1 MLLERVEIV
10 GFRGINRLSLM
21 LEQNNVLIGE
31 NAWGKSSLLD
41 ALTLLLS
48 PEFDLYH
55 FVRDDFWFPP
65 GDIQGREHH
74 LHIILTFRET
84 EPGRHRVRR
93 FRPLQRCWVPCDDG
107 YHRVFYRLE
116 GELAEDDS
124 VMTLRSFIDGEG
136 EALVLE
142 EIDELARHLVRLMP
156 VLRLRDA
163 RFMRRIHNGTVP
175 HSPQIEITARQL
187 DFLSRELVSHPQN
200 LSDGQIRQGLSAMVQ
215 LLEHYFAEQ
224 SSAQTRHRLM
234 RRRSHDE
241 QRSWRYLDIIN
252 RMIDK
257 PGGRSHRVILLG
269 LFATL
274 LQAKGTVRL
283 DRDARPLLLIED
295 PETRLHPIMLS
306 VAWHLL
312 NLLPLQRV
320 TTTNSGELL
329 SLTPVE
335 QVCRLVR
342 ESTRVSA
349 WRLGPGGMNAE
360 ESRRIAFHIRFN
372 RASSLFARCWLLVEG
387 ETETW
392 VINELARQCGHH
404 FDAEGVKVIEFAQS
418 GLKPLIKFARRM
430 GIQWHVLVDGD
441 GEDSALLKR
450 ALAGMID
457 LMPASMALLAPNVNS
472 YRRFQPGMYVP
483 TQASWGHN
491 NRTVALRIPCGERQN
506 HRVEYR
512 VAGADANP
520 YLVMAAIFAGILHG
534 LDNPQLPLQEE
545 VEGNGLEQE
554 GLPFPIRQSDALW
567 EFMQNDH
574 LRERLGERFCHVFH
588 ACKHDELLQ
597 FERLITET
605 EIEWMLKN
613 A

>member
-1 MLLERVEIV
+1 MHLERVEIV

-55 FVRDDFWFPP
+55 FVREDFWFPP

-74 LHIILTFRET
+74 LHIILTFREN

-93 FRPLQRCWVPCDDG
+93 YRPLSSCWVPCDDG
-107 YHRVFYRLE
+107 YQRVFYRLE
-116 GELAEDDS
+116 GELADDDS

-136 EALVLE
+136 KALELDD
-142 EIDELARHLVRLMP
+142 IDELARHLVRLMP

-187 DFLSRELVSHPQN
+187 DFLSRELVHHPQN
-200 LSDGQIRQGLSAMVQ
+200 LTDGQIRQGLSAMVQ

-224 SSAQTRHRLM
+224 SSAQSHHRLM
-234 RRRSHDE
+234 RRHSHDE

-269 LFATL
+269 LFSTL

-335 QVCRLVR
+335 HVCRLVR
-342 ESTRVSA
+342 ESSRVSA

-360 ESRRIAFHIRFN
+360 DSRRIAFHIRFN

-430 GIQWHVLVDGD
+430 GIEWHVLVDGD
-441 GEDSALLKR
+441 EAGKKYAATVRSLLNDDKMLERDHLTALPAMDMEHFMYRQGFDDVYHRVAQLPMNIPMNMRRVITKAIHRSSKPDLAIEVAMEAGRRGVDAIPTLLKKMFSRVLWLARGR
-450 ALAGMID
+450 AD
-457 LMPASMALLAPNVNS
+457 
-472 YRRFQPGMYVP
+472 
-483 TQASWGHN
+483 
-491 NRTVALRIPCGERQN
+491 
-506 HRVEYR
+506 
-512 VAGADANP
+512 
-520 YLVMAAIFAGILHG
+520 
-534 LDNPQLPLQEE
+534 
-545 VEGNGLEQE
+545 
-554 GLPFPIRQSDALW
+554 
-567 EFMQNDH
+567 
-574 LRERLGERFCHVFH
+574 
-588 ACKHDELLQ
+588 
-597 FERLITET
+597 
-605 EIEWMLKN
+605 
-613 A
+613 

>member
-1 MLLERVEIV
+1 MHLERVEIV

-55 FVRDDFWFPP
+55 FVREDFWFPP

-74 LHIILTFRET
+74 LHIILTFREN

-93 FRPLQRCWVPCDDG
+93 YRPLSSCWVPCDDG
-107 YHRVFYRLE
+107 YQRVFYRLE
-116 GELAEDDS
+116 GELADDDS

-136 EALVLE
+136 KALELDD
-142 EIDELARHLVRLMP
+142 IDELARHLVRLMP

-187 DFLSRELVSHPQN
+187 DFLSRELVHHPQN
-200 LSDGQIRQGLSAMVQ
+200 LTDGQIRQGLSAMVQ

-224 SSAQTRHRLM
+224 SSAQSRHRLM
-234 RRRSHDE
+234 RRHSHDE

-269 LFATL
+269 LFSTL

-306 VAWHLL
+306 VAWLLL

-335 QVCRLVR
+335 HVCRLVR
-342 ESTRVSA
+342 ESSRVSA

-360 ESRRIAFHIRFN
+360 DSRRIAFHIRFN

-430 GIQWHVLVDGD
+430 GIEWHVLVDGD
-441 GEDSALLKR
+441 EAGKKYAATVRSLLNDDKMLERDHLTALPAMDMEHFMYRQGFDDVYHRVAQLPMNIPMNMRRVITKAIHRSSKPDLAIEVAMEAGRRGVDAIPTLLKKMFSRVLWLARGR
-450 ALAGMID
+450 AD
-457 LMPASMALLAPNVNS
+457 
-472 YRRFQPGMYVP
+472 
-483 TQASWGHN
+483 
-491 NRTVALRIPCGERQN
+491 
-506 HRVEYR
+506 
-512 VAGADANP
+512 
-520 YLVMAAIFAGILHG
+520 
-534 LDNPQLPLQEE
+534 
-545 VEGNGLEQE
+545 
-554 GLPFPIRQSDALW
+554 
-567 EFMQNDH
+567 
-574 LRERLGERFCHVFH
+574 
-588 ACKHDELLQ
+588 
-597 FERLITET
+597 
-605 EIEWMLKN
+605 
-613 A
+613 

>member
-215 LLEHYFAEQ
+215 LLGHYFAEQ

-441 GEDSALLKR
+441 EAGKKYAATVRGLLNNDRELERDHLTSLPALDMEHFMYRQGFDDVYHRVAQIPDNVPMNMRRVITKAIHRSSKPDLAIEVAMEAGRRGVDAVPTLLKKMFSRVLWLARGR
-450 ALAGMID
+450 AD
-457 LMPASMALLAPNVNS
+457 
-472 YRRFQPGMYVP
+472 
-483 TQASWGHN
+483 
-491 NRTVALRIPCGERQN
+491 
-506 HRVEYR
+506 
-512 VAGADANP
+512 
-520 YLVMAAIFAGILHG
+520 
-534 LDNPQLPLQEE
+534 
-545 VEGNGLEQE
+545 
-554 GLPFPIRQSDALW
+554 
-567 EFMQNDH
+567 
-574 LRERLGERFCHVFH
+574 
-588 ACKHDELLQ
+588 
-597 FERLITET
+597 
-605 EIEWMLKN
+605 
-613 A
+613 

>member
-55 FVRDDFWFPP
+55 FIRDDFWFPP

-74 LHIILTFRET
+74 LHIILTLRET

-234 RRRSHDE
+234 RRLSHDE

-441 GEDSALLKR
+441 EAGKKYAATVRGLLNNDRELERDHLTSLPALDMEHFMYRQGFDDVYHRVAQIPDNVPMNMRRVITKAIHRSSKPDLAIEVAMEAGRRGVDAVPTLLKKMFSRVLWLARGR
-450 ALAGMID
+450 AD
-457 LMPASMALLAPNVNS
+457 
-472 YRRFQPGMYVP
+472 
-483 TQASWGHN
+483 
-491 NRTVALRIPCGERQN
+491 
-506 HRVEYR
+506 
-512 VAGADANP
+512 
-520 YLVMAAIFAGILHG
+520 
-534 LDNPQLPLQEE
+534 
-545 VEGNGLEQE
+545 
-554 GLPFPIRQSDALW
+554 
-567 EFMQNDH
+567 
-574 LRERLGERFCHVFH
+574 
-588 ACKHDELLQ
+588 
-597 FERLITET
+597 
-605 EIEWMLKN
+605 
-613 A
+613 

>member
-175 HSPQIEITARQL
+175 NSPQIEITARQL

-441 GEDSALLKR
+441 EAGKKYAATVRGLLNNDRELERDHLTSLPALDMEHFMYRQGFDDVYHRVAQIPDNVPMNMRRVITKAIHRSSKPDLAIEVAMEAGRRGVDAVPTLLKKMFSRVLWLARGR
-450 ALAGMID
+450 AD
-457 LMPASMALLAPNVNS
+457 
-472 YRRFQPGMYVP
+472 
-483 TQASWGHN
+483 
-491 NRTVALRIPCGERQN
+491 
-506 HRVEYR
+506 
-512 VAGADANP
+512 
-520 YLVMAAIFAGILHG
+520 
-534 LDNPQLPLQEE
+534 
-545 VEGNGLEQE
+545 
-554 GLPFPIRQSDALW
+554 
-567 EFMQNDH
+567 
-574 LRERLGERFCHVFH
+574 
-588 ACKHDELLQ
+588 
-597 FERLITET
+597 
-605 EIEWMLKN
+605 
-613 A
+613 

>member
-1 MLLERVEIV
+1 MHLERVEIV

-55 FVRDDFWFPP
+55 FVREDFWFPP

-93 FRPLQRCWVPCDDG
+93 YRPLSNCWVPCDDG
-107 YHRVFYRLE
+107 YQRVFYRLE
-116 GELAEDDS
+116 GELADDDS
-124 VMTLRSFIDGEG
+124 VMTLRSFINGEG
-136 EALVLE
+136 EALELDD
-142 EIDELARHLVRLMP
+142 IDELARHLVRLMP

-187 DFLSRELVSHPQN
+187 DFLSRELVHHPQN
-200 LSDGQIRQGLSAMVQ
+200 LTDGQIRQGLSAMVQ

-224 SSAQTRHRLM
+224 SSAQSRHRLM
-234 RRRSHDE
+234 RRHSHDE

-269 LFATL
+269 LFSTL

-335 QVCRLVR
+335 HVCRLVR
-342 ESTRVSA
+342 ESSRVSA

-360 ESRRIAFHIRFN
+360 DSRRIAFHIRFN

-430 GIQWHVLVDGD
+430 GIEWHVLVDGD
-441 GEDSALLKR
+441 EAGKKYAATVRGLLNDDKMLERDHLTALPAMDMEHFMYRQGFDDVYHRVAQLPINIPMNMRRVITKAIHRSSKPDLAIEVAMEAGRRGVDAIPALLKKMFSRVLWLARGR
-450 ALAGMID
+450 AD
-457 LMPASMALLAPNVNS
+457 
-472 YRRFQPGMYVP
+472 
-483 TQASWGHN
+483 
-491 NRTVALRIPCGERQN
+491 
-506 HRVEYR
+506 
-512 VAGADANP
+512 
-520 YLVMAAIFAGILHG
+520 
-534 LDNPQLPLQEE
+534 
-545 VEGNGLEQE
+545 
-554 GLPFPIRQSDALW
+554 
-567 EFMQNDH
+567 
-574 LRERLGERFCHVFH
+574 
-588 ACKHDELLQ
+588 
-597 FERLITET
+597 
-605 EIEWMLKN
+605 
-613 A
+613 

>member
-74 LHIILTFRET
+74 LHIILTFRES

-116 GELAEDDS
+116 GELADDDS

-136 EALVLE
+136 EALAVE
-142 EIDELARHLVRLMP
+142 DIDDLARHLVRLMP

-200 LSDGQIRQGLSAMVQ
+200 LSDGQIREGLSAMVQ

-269 LFATL
+269 LFSTL

-342 ESTRVSA
+342 ESARVSA

-360 ESRRIAFHIRFN
+360 DSRRIAFHIRFN

-441 GEDSALLKR
+441 EAGKKYAATVLSLLNNDRELERDHLTSLPAMDMEHFMYRQGFDDVYHRVAQIPDNVPMNMRRVITKAIHRSSKPDLAIEVAMEAGRRGVDAVPTLLKKMFSRVLWLARGR
-450 ALAGMID
+450 AD
-457 LMPASMALLAPNVNS
+457 
-472 YRRFQPGMYVP
+472 
-483 TQASWGHN
+483 
-491 NRTVALRIPCGERQN
+491 
-506 HRVEYR
+506 
-512 VAGADANP
+512 
-520 YLVMAAIFAGILHG
+520 
-534 LDNPQLPLQEE
+534 
-545 VEGNGLEQE
+545 
-554 GLPFPIRQSDALW
+554 
-567 EFMQNDH
+567 
-574 LRERLGERFCHVFH
+574 
-588 ACKHDELLQ
+588 
-597 FERLITET
+597 
-605 EIEWMLKN
+605 
-613 A
+613 

>member
-31 NAWGKSSLLD
+31 NAWGKSRLLD
-41 ALTLLLS
+41 ARTLLLS

-116 GELAEDDS
+116 GELADDDS

-136 EALVLE
+136 EALAVE
-142 EIDELARHLVRLMP
+142 DIDDLARHLVRLMP

-200 LSDGQIRQGLSAMVQ
+200 LSDGQIREGLSAMVQ

-269 LFATL
+269 LFSTL

-342 ESTRVSA
+342 ESSRVSA

-360 ESRRIAFHIRFN
+360 DSRRIAFHIRFN

-441 GEDSALLKR
+441 EAGKKYAATVLGLLNNDRELERDHLTSLPAMDMEHFMYRQGFDDVYHRVAQIPDNVPMNMRRVITKAIHRSSKPDLAIEVAMEAGRRGVDAVPTLLKKMFSRVLWLARGR
-450 ALAGMID
+450 AD
-457 LMPASMALLAPNVNS
+457 
-472 YRRFQPGMYVP
+472 
-483 TQASWGHN
+483 
-491 NRTVALRIPCGERQN
+491 
-506 HRVEYR
+506 
-512 VAGADANP
+512 
-520 YLVMAAIFAGILHG
+520 
-534 LDNPQLPLQEE
+534 
-545 VEGNGLEQE
+545 
-554 GLPFPIRQSDALW
+554 
-567 EFMQNDH
+567 
-574 LRERLGERFCHVFH
+574 
-588 ACKHDELLQ
+588 
-597 FERLITET
+597 
-605 EIEWMLKN
+605 
-613 A
+613 

>member
-1 MLLERVEIV
+1 MITEGEWWCSGGDMLLERVEIV

-274 LQAKGTVRL
+274 LQAKGSVRL

-441 GEDSALLKR
+441 EAGKKYAATVRGLLNNDRELERDHLTSLPALDMEHFMYRQGFDDVYHRVAQIPDNVPMNMRRVITKAIHRSSKPDLAIEVAMEAGRRGVDAVPTLLKKMFSRVLWLARGR
-450 ALAGMID
+450 AD
-457 LMPASMALLAPNVNS
+457 
-472 YRRFQPGMYVP
+472 
-483 TQASWGHN
+483 
-491 NRTVALRIPCGERQN
+491 
-506 HRVEYR
+506 
-512 VAGADANP
+512 
-520 YLVMAAIFAGILHG
+520 
-534 LDNPQLPLQEE
+534 
-545 VEGNGLEQE
+545 
-554 GLPFPIRQSDALW
+554 
-567 EFMQNDH
+567 
-574 LRERLGERFCHVFH
+574 
-588 ACKHDELLQ
+588 
-597 FERLITET
+597 
-605 EIEWMLKN
+605 
-613 A
+613 

>member
-1 MLLERVEIV
+1 MHLERVEIV

-55 FVRDDFWFPP
+55 FVREDFWFPP
-65 GDIQGREHH
+65 GDIQGRERH
-74 LHIILTFRET
+74 LHIILTFREN

-93 FRPLQRCWVPCDDG
+93 YRPLSNCWVPCEDG
-107 YHRVFYRLE
+107 YQRVFYRLE
-116 GELAEDDS
+116 GELTDDDS
-124 VMTLRSFIDGEG
+124 VMTLRSFINGEG
-136 EALVLE
+136 EALDLDD
-142 EIDELARHLVRLMP
+142 IDELARHLVRLMP

-187 DFLSRELVSHPQN
+187 DFLSRELVHHPQN
-200 LSDGQIRQGLSAMVQ
+200 LTDSQIRQGLSAMVQ

-224 SSAQTRHRLM
+224 SSAQSRNRLM
-234 RRRSHDE
+234 RRHSHDE

-269 LFATL
+269 LFSTL

-312 NLLPLQRV
+312 NLLPLQRI

-335 QVCRLVR
+335 HVCRLVR
-342 ESTRVSA
+342 ESSRVSA

-360 ESRRIAFHIRFN
+360 DSRRIAFHIRFN

-430 GIQWHVLVDGD
+430 GIEWHVLVDGD
-441 GEDSALLKR
+441 EAGKKYAATVRGLLNDDKMLERDHLTVLPAMDMEHFMYRQGFDDVYHRVAQLPINIPMNMRRVITKAIHRSSKPDLAIEVAMEAGRRGVDAIPTLLKKMFSRVLWLARGR
-450 ALAGMID
+450 AD
-457 LMPASMALLAPNVNS
+457 
-472 YRRFQPGMYVP
+472 
-483 TQASWGHN
+483 
-491 NRTVALRIPCGERQN
+491 
-506 HRVEYR
+506 
-512 VAGADANP
+512 
-520 YLVMAAIFAGILHG
+520 
-534 LDNPQLPLQEE
+534 
-545 VEGNGLEQE
+545 
-554 GLPFPIRQSDALW
+554 
-567 EFMQNDH
+567 
-574 LRERLGERFCHVFH
+574 
-588 ACKHDELLQ
+588 
-597 FERLITET
+597 
-605 EIEWMLKN
+605 
-613 A
+613 

>member
-283 DRDARPLLLIED
+283 DRDARPLQLIED

-441 GEDSALLKR
+441 EAGKKYAATVRGLLNNDRELERDHLTSLPALDMEHFMYRQGFDDVYHRVAQIPDNVPMNMRRVITKAIHRSSKPDLAIEVAMEAGRRGVDAVPTLLKKMFSRVLWLARGR
-450 ALAGMID
+450 AD
-457 LMPASMALLAPNVNS
+457 
-472 YRRFQPGMYVP
+472 
-483 TQASWGHN
+483 
-491 NRTVALRIPCGERQN
+491 
-506 HRVEYR
+506 
-512 VAGADANP
+512 
-520 YLVMAAIFAGILHG
+520 
-534 LDNPQLPLQEE
+534 
-545 VEGNGLEQE
+545 
-554 GLPFPIRQSDALW
+554 
-567 EFMQNDH
+567 
-574 LRERLGERFCHVFH
+574 
-588 ACKHDELLQ
+588 
-597 FERLITET
+597 
-605 EIEWMLKN
+605 
-613 A
+613 

>member
-124 VMTLRSFIDGEG
+124 VITLRSFIDGEG

-441 GEDSALLKR
+441 EAGKKYAATVRGLLNNDRELERDHLTSLPALDMEHFMYRQGFDDVYHRVAQIPDNVPMNMRRVITKAIHRSSKPDLAIEVAMEAGRRGVDAVPTLLKKMFSRVLWLARGR
-450 ALAGMID
+450 AD
-457 LMPASMALLAPNVNS
+457 
-472 YRRFQPGMYVP
+472 
-483 TQASWGHN
+483 
-491 NRTVALRIPCGERQN
+491 
-506 HRVEYR
+506 
-512 VAGADANP
+512 
-520 YLVMAAIFAGILHG
+520 
-534 LDNPQLPLQEE
+534 
-545 VEGNGLEQE
+545 
-554 GLPFPIRQSDALW
+554 
-567 EFMQNDH
+567 
-574 LRERLGERFCHVFH
+574 
-588 ACKHDELLQ
+588 
-597 FERLITET
+597 
-605 EIEWMLKN
+605 
-613 A
+613 

>member
-349 WRLGPGGMNAE
+349 WRLGPGGMNAA

-441 GEDSALLKR
+441 EAGKKYAATVRGLLNNDRELERDHLTSLPALDMEHFMYRQGFDDVYHRVAQIPDNVPMNMRRVITKAIHRSSKPDLAIEVAMEAGRRGVDAVPTLLKKMFSRVLWLARGR
-450 ALAGMID
+450 AD
-457 LMPASMALLAPNVNS
+457 
-472 YRRFQPGMYVP
+472 
-483 TQASWGHN
+483 
-491 NRTVALRIPCGERQN
+491 
-506 HRVEYR
+506 
-512 VAGADANP
+512 
-520 YLVMAAIFAGILHG
+520 
-534 LDNPQLPLQEE
+534 
-545 VEGNGLEQE
+545 
-554 GLPFPIRQSDALW
+554 
-567 EFMQNDH
+567 
-574 LRERLGERFCHVFH
+574 
-588 ACKHDELLQ
+588 
-597 FERLITET
+597 
-605 EIEWMLKN
+605 
-613 A
+613 

>member
-55 FVRDDFWFPP
+55 FVRDDFWFPA

-116 GELAEDDS
+116 GELADDDS

-136 EALVLE
+136 EALALE
-142 EIDELARHLVRLMP
+142 DIDELARHLVRLMP

-342 ESTRVSA
+342 ESARVSA

-441 GEDSALLKR
+441 EAGKKYAATVRGLLNNDRELERDHLTALPALDMEHFMYRQGFDDVYHRVAQIPDNVPMNMRRVITKAIHRSSKPDLAIAVAMEAGRRGVDAVPTLLKKMFSRVLWLARGR
-450 ALAGMID
+450 AD
-457 LMPASMALLAPNVNS
+457 
-472 YRRFQPGMYVP
+472 
-483 TQASWGHN
+483 
-491 NRTVALRIPCGERQN
+491 
-506 HRVEYR
+506 
-512 VAGADANP
+512 
-520 YLVMAAIFAGILHG
+520 
-534 LDNPQLPLQEE
+534 
-545 VEGNGLEQE
+545 
-554 GLPFPIRQSDALW
+554 
-567 EFMQNDH
+567 
-574 LRERLGERFCHVFH
+574 
-588 ACKHDELLQ
+588 
-597 FERLITET
+597 
-605 EIEWMLKN
+605 
-613 A
+613 

>member
-349 WRLGPGGMNAE
+349 WRLGPGGMNAV

-441 GEDSALLKR
+441 EAGKKYAATVRGLLNNDRELERDHLTSLPALDMEHFMYRQGFDDVYHRVAQIPDNVPMNMRRVITKAIHRSSKPDLAIEVAMEAGRRGVDAVPTLLKKMFSRVLWLARGR
-450 ALAGMID
+450 AD
-457 LMPASMALLAPNVNS
+457 
-472 YRRFQPGMYVP
+472 
-483 TQASWGHN
+483 
-491 NRTVALRIPCGERQN
+491 
-506 HRVEYR
+506 
-512 VAGADANP
+512 
-520 YLVMAAIFAGILHG
+520 
-534 LDNPQLPLQEE
+534 
-545 VEGNGLEQE
+545 
-554 GLPFPIRQSDALW
+554 
-567 EFMQNDH
+567 
-574 LRERLGERFCHVFH
+574 
-588 ACKHDELLQ
+588 
-597 FERLITET
+597 
-605 EIEWMLKN
+605 
-613 A
+613 

>member
-175 HSPQIEITARQL
+175 HSPQIEITARHL

-441 GEDSALLKR
+441 EAGKKYAATVRGLLNNDRELERDHLTSLPALDMEHFMYRQGFDDVYHRVAQIPDNVPMNMRRVITKAIHRSSKPDLAIEVAMEAGRRGVDAVPTLLKKMFSRVLWLARGR
-450 ALAGMID
+450 AD
-457 LMPASMALLAPNVNS
+457 
-472 YRRFQPGMYVP
+472 
-483 TQASWGHN
+483 
-491 NRTVALRIPCGERQN
+491 
-506 HRVEYR
+506 
-512 VAGADANP
+512 
-520 YLVMAAIFAGILHG
+520 
-534 LDNPQLPLQEE
+534 
-545 VEGNGLEQE
+545 
-554 GLPFPIRQSDALW
+554 
-567 EFMQNDH
+567 
-574 LRERLGERFCHVFH
+574 
-588 ACKHDELLQ
+588 
-597 FERLITET
+597 
-605 EIEWMLKN
+605 
-613 A
+613 

>member
-349 WRLGPGGMNAE
+349 WRLGAGGMNAG

-441 GEDSALLKR
+441 EAGKKYAATVRGLLNNDRELERDHLTSLPALDMEHFMYRQGFDDVYHRVAQIPDNVPMNMRRVITKAIHRSSKPDLAIEVAMEAGRRGVDAVPTLLKKMFSRVLWLARGR
-450 ALAGMID
+450 AD
-457 LMPASMALLAPNVNS
+457 
-472 YRRFQPGMYVP
+472 
-483 TQASWGHN
+483 
-491 NRTVALRIPCGERQN
+491 
-506 HRVEYR
+506 
-512 VAGADANP
+512 
-520 YLVMAAIFAGILHG
+520 
-534 LDNPQLPLQEE
+534 
-545 VEGNGLEQE
+545 
-554 GLPFPIRQSDALW
+554 
-567 EFMQNDH
+567 
-574 LRERLGERFCHVFH
+574 
-588 ACKHDELLQ
+588 
-597 FERLITET
+597 
-605 EIEWMLKN
+605 
-613 A
+613 

>member
-224 SSAQTRHRLM
+224 SSTQTRHRLM

-441 GEDSALLKR
+441 EAGKKYAATVRGLLNNDRELERDHLTSLPALDMEHFMYRQGFDDVYHRVAQIPDNVPMNMRRVITKAIHRSSKPDLAIEVAMEAGRRGVDAVPTLLKKMFSRVLWLARGR
-450 ALAGMID
+450 AD
-457 LMPASMALLAPNVNS
+457 
-472 YRRFQPGMYVP
+472 
-483 TQASWGHN
+483 
-491 NRTVALRIPCGERQN
+491 
-506 HRVEYR
+506 
-512 VAGADANP
+512 
-520 YLVMAAIFAGILHG
+520 
-534 LDNPQLPLQEE
+534 
-545 VEGNGLEQE
+545 
-554 GLPFPIRQSDALW
+554 
-567 EFMQNDH
+567 
-574 LRERLGERFCHVFH
+574 
-588 ACKHDELLQ
+588 
-597 FERLITET
+597 
-605 EIEWMLKN
+605 
-613 A
+613 

>member
-306 VAWHLL
+306 VALHLL

-441 GEDSALLKR
+441 EAGKKYAATVRGLLNNDRELERDHLTSLPALDMEHFMYRQGFDDVYHRVAQIPDNVPMNMRRVITKAIHRSSKPDLAIEVAMEAGRRGVDAVPTLLKKMFSRVLWLARGR
-450 ALAGMID
+450 AD
-457 LMPASMALLAPNVNS
+457 
-472 YRRFQPGMYVP
+472 
-483 TQASWGHN
+483 
-491 NRTVALRIPCGERQN
+491 
-506 HRVEYR
+506 
-512 VAGADANP
+512 
-520 YLVMAAIFAGILHG
+520 
-534 LDNPQLPLQEE
+534 
-545 VEGNGLEQE
+545 
-554 GLPFPIRQSDALW
+554 
-567 EFMQNDH
+567 
-574 LRERLGERFCHVFH
+574 
-588 ACKHDELLQ
+588 
-597 FERLITET
+597 
-605 EIEWMLKN
+605 
-613 A
+613 

>member
-392 VINELARQCGHH
+392 VINELARQCGHP

-441 GEDSALLKR
+441 EAGKKYAATVRGLLNNDRELERDHLTSLPALDMEHFMYRQGFDDVYHRVAQIPDNVPMNMRRVITKAIHRSSKPDLAIEVAMEAGRRGVDAVPTLLKKMFSRVLWLARGR
-450 ALAGMID
+450 AD
-457 LMPASMALLAPNVNS
+457 
-472 YRRFQPGMYVP
+472 
-483 TQASWGHN
+483 
-491 NRTVALRIPCGERQN
+491 
-506 HRVEYR
+506 
-512 VAGADANP
+512 
-520 YLVMAAIFAGILHG
+520 
-534 LDNPQLPLQEE
+534 
-545 VEGNGLEQE
+545 
-554 GLPFPIRQSDALW
+554 
-567 EFMQNDH
+567 
-574 LRERLGERFCHVFH
+574 
-588 ACKHDELLQ
+588 
-597 FERLITET
+597 
-605 EIEWMLKN
+605 
-613 A
+613 

>member
-430 GIQWHVLVDGD
+430 VIQWHVLVDGD
-441 GEDSALLKR
+441 EAGKKYAATVRGLLNNDRELERDHLTSLPALDMEHFMYRQGFDDVYHRVAQIPDNVPMNMRRVITKAIHRSSKPDLAIEVAMEAGRRGVDAVPTLLKKMFSRVLWLARGR
-450 ALAGMID
+450 AD
-457 LMPASMALLAPNVNS
+457 
-472 YRRFQPGMYVP
+472 
-483 TQASWGHN
+483 
-491 NRTVALRIPCGERQN
+491 
-506 HRVEYR
+506 
-512 VAGADANP
+512 
-520 YLVMAAIFAGILHG
+520 
-534 LDNPQLPLQEE
+534 
-545 VEGNGLEQE
+545 
-554 GLPFPIRQSDALW
+554 
-567 EFMQNDH
+567 
-574 LRERLGERFCHVFH
+574 
-588 ACKHDELLQ
+588 
-597 FERLITET
+597 
-605 EIEWMLKN
+605 
-613 A
+613 

>member
-1 MLLERVEIV
+1 MHLERVEIV

-74 LHIILTFRET
+74 LHIILTFREN

-93 FRPLQRCWVPCDDG
+93 FRPLSDCWVPCDDG
-107 YHRVFYRLE
+107 YQRIFYRLE
-116 GELAEDDS
+116 GELADDGS
-124 VMTLRSFIDGEG
+124 VMTLRSFINCQG
-136 EALVLE
+136 EALE
-142 EIDELARHLVRLMP
+142 MQDIDELARHLVRLMP

-187 DFLSRELVSHPQN
+187 DFLSRELVNHPQN
-200 LSDGQIRQGLSAMVQ
+200 LTDGQIREGLSAMVQ

-224 SSAQTRHRLM
+224 SSAQSRNRLM

-269 LFATL
+269 LFSTL

-342 ESTRVSA
+342 ESSRVSA

-360 ESRRIAFHIRFN
+360 DSRRIAFHIRFN

-430 GIQWHVLVDGD
+430 GIEWHVLVDGD
-441 GEDSALLKR
+441 EAGKKYAATVRGLLNNDNELERVHLTMLPAMDMEHFMYRQGFDDVYHRVAQIPDNMPMNMRRVITKAIHRSSKPDLAIEVAMEAGRRGVDAVPTLLKKMFSRVLWLARGR
-450 ALAGMID
+450 AD
-457 LMPASMALLAPNVNS
+457 
-472 YRRFQPGMYVP
+472 
-483 TQASWGHN
+483 
-491 NRTVALRIPCGERQN
+491 
-506 HRVEYR
+506 
-512 VAGADANP
+512 
-520 YLVMAAIFAGILHG
+520 
-534 LDNPQLPLQEE
+534 
-545 VEGNGLEQE
+545 
-554 GLPFPIRQSDALW
+554 
-567 EFMQNDH
+567 
-574 LRERLGERFCHVFH
+574 
-588 ACKHDELLQ
+588 
-597 FERLITET
+597 
-605 EIEWMLKN
+605 
-613 A
+613 

>member
-1 MLLERVEIV
+1 MHLERVEIV

-74 LHIILTFRET
+74 LHIILTFREN

-93 FRPLQRCWVPCDDG
+93 FRPLSDCWVPCDDG
-107 YHRVFYRLE
+107 YQRIFYRLE
-116 GELAEDDS
+116 GELADDGS
-124 VMTLRSFIDGEG
+124 VMTLRSFINCQG
-136 EALVLE
+136 EALE
-142 EIDELARHLVRLMP
+142 MQDIDNLARHLVRLMP

-187 DFLSRELVSHPQN
+187 DFLSRELVNHPQN
-200 LSDGQIRQGLSAMVQ
+200 LTDGQIREGLSAMVQ

-224 SSAQTRHRLM
+224 SSAQSRNRLM

-269 LFATL
+269 LFSTL

-306 VAWHLL
+306 VAWQLL

-342 ESTRVSA
+342 ESSRVSA

-360 ESRRIAFHIRFN
+360 DSRRIAFHIRFN

-430 GIQWHVLVDGD
+430 GIEWHVLVDGD
-441 GEDSALLKR
+441 EAGKKYAATVRGLLNNDNELERVHLTMLPAMDMEHFMYRQGFDDVYHRVAQIPENMPMNMRRVITKAIHRSSKPDLAIEVAMEAGRRGVDAVPTLLKKMFSRVLWLARGR
-450 ALAGMID
+450 AD
-457 LMPASMALLAPNVNS
+457 
-472 YRRFQPGMYVP
+472 
-483 TQASWGHN
+483 
-491 NRTVALRIPCGERQN
+491 
-506 HRVEYR
+506 
-512 VAGADANP
+512 
-520 YLVMAAIFAGILHG
+520 
-534 LDNPQLPLQEE
+534 
-545 VEGNGLEQE
+545 
-554 GLPFPIRQSDALW
+554 
-567 EFMQNDH
+567 
-574 LRERLGERFCHVFH
+574 
-588 ACKHDELLQ
+588 
-597 FERLITET
+597 
-605 EIEWMLKN
+605 
-613 A
+613 

>member
-48 PEFDLYH
+48 PGSGLYH

-65 GDIQGREHH
+65 GDLQGREHH
-74 LHIILTFRET
+74 LHIILTFRES

-93 FRPLQRCWVPCDDG
+93 YRPLAACWTPCHDGHQRI
-107 YHRVFYRLE
+107 FYRLE
-116 GELAEDDS
+116 GELADDNS
-124 VMTLRSFIDGEG
+124 VMTLRSFIDADGNPL
-136 EALVLE
+136 ALAD
-142 EIDELARHLVRLMP
+142 IDDLARHLIRLMP

-163 RFMRRIHNGTVP
+163 RFMRRIRSESVP
-175 HSPQIEITARQL
+175 SMPEVEVTAREL
-187 DFLSRELVSHPQN
+187 DFLARELVARPQN
-200 LSDGQIRQGLSAMVQ
+200 LTDGQIRQGLSAMVQ
-215 LLEHYFAEQ
+215 LLEHYFSEQ
-224 SSAQTRHRLM
+224 GTSPVRNRLM

-257 PGGRSHRVILLG
+257 PGGRTHRVILLG
-269 LFATL
+269 LFSTL
-274 LQAKGTVRL
+274 LQAKGSVRL
-283 DRDARPLLLIED
+283 DKDARPLLLVED

-312 NLLPLQRV
+312 NLLPLQRL

-335 QVCRLVR
+335 HVCRLVR
-342 ESTRVSA
+342 ASGRVSA
-349 WRLGPGGMNAE
+349 FRLGPGGMNAE
-360 ESRRIAFHIRFN
+360 DGRRIAFHIRFN

-404 FDAEGVKVIEFAQS
+404 FDAEGIKVIEFAQS

-430 GIQWHVLVDGD
+430 GIEWHVLVDGD
-441 GEDSALLKR
+441 EAGRKYAATVRGLLNNDREEEREHLTELPAMDMEHFMYRQGFADVFHRVAMIPPEVPMNMRRVITKAIHR
-450 ALAGMID
+450 SSKPDLAIEVAMEAG
-457 LMPASMALLAPNVNS
+457 
-472 YRRFQPGMYVP
+472 RRGVESVP
-483 TQASWGHN
+483 TL
-491 NRTVALRIPCGERQN
+491 LRKMFS
-506 HRVEYR
+506 RVLWLAR
-512 VAGADANP
+512 GRAD
-520 YLVMAAIFAGILHG
+520 
-534 LDNPQLPLQEE
+534 
-545 VEGNGLEQE
+545 
-554 GLPFPIRQSDALW
+554 
-567 EFMQNDH
+567 
-574 LRERLGERFCHVFH
+574 
-588 ACKHDELLQ
+588 
-597 FERLITET
+597 
-605 EIEWMLKN
+605 
-613 A
+613 

>member
-1 MLLERVEIV
+1 MHLERVEIV

-48 PEFDLYH
+48 PEFELYH

-65 GDIQGREHH
+65 GDVQGREHH
-74 LHIILTFRET
+74 LHIVLTFREN

-93 FRPLQRCWVPCDDG
+93 FRPLSDCWVPCDDG
-107 YHRVFYRLE
+107 YQRIFYRLE
-116 GELAEDDS
+116 GELADDDS
-124 VMTLRSFIDGEG
+124 VMTLRSFINCEG
-136 EALVLE
+136 EALDLDD
-142 EIDELARHLVRLMP
+142 IDELARHLVRLMP

-187 DFLSRELVSHPQN
+187 DFLSRELVNHPQN
-200 LSDGQIRQGLSAMVQ
+200 LTDGQIREGLSAMVQ

-224 SSAQTRHRLM
+224 SSAQSRNRLM

-269 LFATL
+269 LFSTL
-274 LQAKGTVRL
+274 LQAKGTIRL

-335 QVCRLVR
+335 HVCRLVR
-342 ESTRVSA
+342 ESSRVSA

-360 ESRRIAFHIRFN
+360 DSRRIAFHIRFN

-418 GLKPLIKFARRM
+418 GLKPLIRFARRM
-430 GIQWHVLVDGD
+430 GIEWHVLVDGD
-441 GEDSALLKR
+441 EAGKKYAATVCGLLNNDHELERVHLTTLPAMDMEHFMYRQGFDDVYHRVAQIPDNVPMNMRRVITKAIHRSSKPDLAIEVAMEAGRRGVDAVPTLLKKMFSRVLWLARGR
-450 ALAGMID
+450 AD
-457 LMPASMALLAPNVNS
+457 
-472 YRRFQPGMYVP
+472 
-483 TQASWGHN
+483 
-491 NRTVALRIPCGERQN
+491 
-506 HRVEYR
+506 
-512 VAGADANP
+512 
-520 YLVMAAIFAGILHG
+520 
-534 LDNPQLPLQEE
+534 
-545 VEGNGLEQE
+545 
-554 GLPFPIRQSDALW
+554 
-567 EFMQNDH
+567 
-574 LRERLGERFCHVFH
+574 
-588 ACKHDELLQ
+588 
-597 FERLITET
+597 
-605 EIEWMLKN
+605 
-613 A
+613 

>member
-1 MLLERVEIV
+1 MFLERVEIV
-10 GFRGINRLSLM
+10 GFRGINRLSLT

-48 PEFDLYH
+48 PETDLYS

-74 LHIILTFRET
+74 LHIVLTFREL

-93 FRPLQRCWVPCDDG
+93 YRPLSPCWTASDDG
-107 YHRVFYRLE
+107 YQRIFYRLE

-124 VMTLRSFIDGEG
+124 VLTLRGFMDARGQLIPLDDID
-136 EALVLE
+136 AL
-142 EIDELARHLVRLMP
+142 AGHLVRLMP

-163 RFMRRIHNGTVP
+163 RFMRRIRNGSVP
-175 HSPQIEITARQL
+175 NLPQVEVTAREL
-187 DFLSRELVSHPQN
+187 DFLARELVSRPQN
-200 LSDGQIRQGLSAMVQ
+200 LTDGQIRQGLSAMVQ
-215 LLEHYFAEQ
+215 LLEHYFSEQ
-224 SSAQTRHRLM
+224 GISQTHNRLM

-257 PGGRSHRVILLG
+257 PGGRAHRVILLG
-269 LFATL
+269 LFSTL
-274 LQAKGTVRL
+274 LQAKGAVRL
-283 DRDARPLLLIED
+283 DRDARPLLLVED

-312 NLLPLQRV
+312 NLLPLQRI

-335 QVCRLVR
+335 HVCRLVR
-342 ESTRVSA
+342 ESSRVTA
-349 WRLGPGGMNAE
+349 FRLGPGGLSPE
-360 ESRRIAFHIRFN
+360 DGRRIAFHIRFN

-404 FDAEGVKVIEFAQS
+404 FDAEGIKVIEFAQS

-430 GIQWHVLVDGD
+430 GIEWHVLVDGD
-441 GEDSALLKR
+441 EAGKKYASTVRGLLNNNREEEREHLTELPAMDMEHFMYRQGFGDVFHRVAMISPDVPMNMRRVIAKAIHRSSKPDLAIEVAAEAGRRGVDS
-450 ALAGMID
+450 
-457 LMPASMALLAPNVNS
+457 
-472 YRRFQPGMYVP
+472 VP
-483 TQASWGHN
+483 TL
-491 NRTVALRIPCGERQN
+491 LRKMFS
-506 HRVEYR
+506 RVLWLAR
-512 VAGADANP
+512 GKAD
-520 YLVMAAIFAGILHG
+520 
-534 LDNPQLPLQEE
+534 
-545 VEGNGLEQE
+545 
-554 GLPFPIRQSDALW
+554 
-567 EFMQNDH
+567 
-574 LRERLGERFCHVFH
+574 
-588 ACKHDELLQ
+588 
-597 FERLITET
+597 
-605 EIEWMLKN
+605 
-613 A
+613 

>member
-116 GELAEDDS
+116 GELADDDS

-136 EALVLE
+136 EALAVE
-142 EIDELARHLVRLMP
+142 DIDDLARHLVRLMP

-187 DFLSRELVSHPQN
+187 DFLARELVSHPQN
-200 LSDGQIRQGLSAMVQ
+200 LSDGQIREGLSAMVQ

-269 LFATL
+269 LFSTL

-342 ESTRVSA
+342 ESSRVSA

-360 ESRRIAFHIRFN
+360 DSRRIAFHIRFN

-441 GEDSALLKR
+441 EAGKKYAATVLGLLNNDRELERDHLTSLPAMDMEHFMYRQGFDDVYHRVAQIPDNVPMNMRRVITKAIHRSSKPDLAIEVAMEAGRRGVDAVPTLLKKMFSRVLWLARGR
-450 ALAGMID
+450 AD
-457 LMPASMALLAPNVNS
+457 
-472 YRRFQPGMYVP
+472 
-483 TQASWGHN
+483 
-491 NRTVALRIPCGERQN
+491 
-506 HRVEYR
+506 
-512 VAGADANP
+512 
-520 YLVMAAIFAGILHG
+520 
-534 LDNPQLPLQEE
+534 
-545 VEGNGLEQE
+545 
-554 GLPFPIRQSDALW
+554 
-567 EFMQNDH
+567 
-574 LRERLGERFCHVFH
+574 
-588 ACKHDELLQ
+588 
-597 FERLITET
+597 
-605 EIEWMLKN
+605 
-613 A
+613 

>member
-441 GEDSALLKR
+441 EAGKKYAATVRGLLNNDRELERDHLTSLPALDMEHFMYRQGFDDVYHRVAQIPDNVPMNMRRVITKAIHRSSKPDLAIEVAMETGRRGVDAVPTLLKKMFSRVLWLARGR
-450 ALAGMID
+450 AD
-457 LMPASMALLAPNVNS
+457 
-472 YRRFQPGMYVP
+472 
-483 TQASWGHN
+483 
-491 NRTVALRIPCGERQN
+491 
-506 HRVEYR
+506 
-512 VAGADANP
+512 
-520 YLVMAAIFAGILHG
+520 
-534 LDNPQLPLQEE
+534 
-545 VEGNGLEQE
+545 
-554 GLPFPIRQSDALW
+554 
-567 EFMQNDH
+567 
-574 LRERLGERFCHVFH
+574 
-588 ACKHDELLQ
+588 
-597 FERLITET
+597 
-605 EIEWMLKN
+605 
-613 A
+613 

>member
-55 FVRDDFWFPP
+55 FIRDDFWFPP

-74 LHIILTFRET
+74 LHIILTLRET

-349 WRLGPGGMNAE
+349 WRVGAGGMNAE

-441 GEDSALLKR
+441 EAGKKYAATVRGLLNNDRELERDHLTSLPALDMEHFMYRQGFDDVYHRVAQIPDNVPMNMRRVITKAIHRSSKPDLAIEVAMEAGRRGVDAVPTLLKKMFSRVLWLARGR
-450 ALAGMID
+450 AD
-457 LMPASMALLAPNVNS
+457 
-472 YRRFQPGMYVP
+472 
-483 TQASWGHN
+483 
-491 NRTVALRIPCGERQN
+491 
-506 HRVEYR
+506 
-512 VAGADANP
+512 
-520 YLVMAAIFAGILHG
+520 
-534 LDNPQLPLQEE
+534 
-545 VEGNGLEQE
+545 
-554 GLPFPIRQSDALW
+554 
-567 EFMQNDH
+567 
-574 LRERLGERFCHVFH
+574 
-588 ACKHDELLQ
+588 
-597 FERLITET
+597 
-605 EIEWMLKN
+605 
-613 A
+613 

>member
-93 FRPLQRCWVPCDDG
+93 VRPLQRCWVPCDDG

-430 GIQWHVLVDGD
+430 GIQWHVLVDSDEAGKKYAATVRGLLNND
-441 GEDSALLKR
+441 RELERDHLTSLPALDMEHFMYRQGFDDVYHRVAQIPDNVPMNMRRVITKAIHRSSKPDLAIEVAMEAGRRGVDAVPTLLKKMFSRVLWLARGR
-450 ALAGMID
+450 AD
-457 LMPASMALLAPNVNS
+457 
-472 YRRFQPGMYVP
+472 
-483 TQASWGHN
+483 
-491 NRTVALRIPCGERQN
+491 
-506 HRVEYR
+506 
-512 VAGADANP
+512 
-520 YLVMAAIFAGILHG
+520 
-534 LDNPQLPLQEE
+534 
-545 VEGNGLEQE
+545 
-554 GLPFPIRQSDALW
+554 
-567 EFMQNDH
+567 
-574 LRERLGERFCHVFH
+574 
-588 ACKHDELLQ
+588 
-597 FERLITET
+597 
-605 EIEWMLKN
+605 
-613 A
+613 